1 MMQEIDKYSDKT
13 SMAAKEIIKKYEGL
27 SLKAYLCPAGVP
39 TIGWGHTYGV
49 KMGRK
54 ISVAEAEVLLDHDFQ
69 AAQDQV
75 ERLVT
80 VPLTENQLGALTSF
94 VFNLGMGALSMS
106 TLLKKLNK
114 GDYNGAAE
122 EFNKWVYAKVN
133 GVSTKLNGLI
143 ARRAAERELFLSE

>member
-1 MMQEIDKYSDKT
+1 MTGKDL
-13 SMAAKEIIKKYEGL
+13 IKKYEGL
-27 SLKAYLCPAGVP
+27 KLTSYLCPAGVP

-49 KMGRK
+49 KLNRT
-54 ISVAEAEVLLDHDFQ
+54 ISVEEAEVLLDHDYQ

-94 VFNLGMGALSMS
+94 VFNLGMGALAMS

-114 GDYNGAAE
+114 GDYSGAAD
-122 EFNKWVYAKVN
+122 EFNRWVYSKVN
-133 GVSTKLNGLI
+133 GVSTKLNGLVK
-143 ARRAAERELFLSE
+143 RRAEEKQLFEG

>member
-1 MMQEIDKYSDKT
+1 MTGLEL
-13 SMAAKEIIKKYEGL
+13 IKKFEGCK
-27 SLKAYLCPAGVP
+27 LKSYLCPAGVP
-39 TIGWGHTYGV
+39 TIGYGHTYGV
-49 KMGRK
+49 KLDRT
-54 ISVAEAEVLLDHDFQ
+54 ISVQEAEVLLDHDYQ

-94 VFNLGMGALSMS
+94 VFNLGMGALAMS

-114 GDYNGAAE
+114 GDYSGAAE

-133 GVSTKLNGLI
+133 GVSTKLNGLVT
-143 ARRAAERELFLSE
+143 RRAEERELFLT